1 VQKFVKQKL
10 LIAAVAVAIC
20 ISVLLWLTLRDTE
33 SSLDRSIE
41 NSPIILLTT
50 PEGSG
55 RDTKWKVS
63 QILKGPNEPGKA
75 WSIGSTR
82 YTRVIQTRGT
92 VKPQSQVIFLGPKF
106 FVTGPL
112 EPQQVYPIYD
122 GKLPAFGIT
131 LTELEAKIGSFK

>member
-1 VQKFVKQKL
+1 MPKFVKRKF
-10 LIAAVAVAIC
+10 LIGAAVAAIC
-20 ISVLLWLTLRDTE
+20 ISVLVWLALRDTE
-33 SSLDRSIE
+33 SILDRSIE
-41 NSPIILLTT
+41 NSPVILLTT

-55 RDTKWKVS
+55 RDTTWKVA

-82 YTRVIQTRGT
+82 YTRVIQTRGST
-92 VKPQSQVIFLGPKF
+92 QPQAQVIFLGPKF

-131 LTELEAKIGSFK
+131 LAELEAKIGSSK